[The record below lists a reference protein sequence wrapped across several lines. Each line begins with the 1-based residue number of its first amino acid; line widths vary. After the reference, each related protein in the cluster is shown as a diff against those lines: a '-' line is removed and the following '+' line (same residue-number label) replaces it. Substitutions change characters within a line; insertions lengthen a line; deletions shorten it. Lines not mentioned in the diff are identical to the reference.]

1 MTGRFSPDK
10 IPQLKEPAP
19 IVWEREHFW
28 HLLKISGYEVATMEP
43 RPDYCDRGRWIVK
56 CELPGIDGSDGFPRY
71 YMSYDSAVA
80 EMDAWLRWRLW
91 KIRPGGR

>member
-1 MTGRFSPDK
+1 MTIFSPDQ
-10 IPQLKEPAP
+10 IPQLKEQAP
-19 IVWEREHFW
+19 IVWEKADLWLEI
-28 HLLKISGYEVATMEP
+28 KINGLIVATMEP
-43 RPDYCDRGRWIVK
+43 RPHYCDRGRWIVK
-56 CELPGIDGSDGFPRY
+56 CFLPGIDGSDCFPRY